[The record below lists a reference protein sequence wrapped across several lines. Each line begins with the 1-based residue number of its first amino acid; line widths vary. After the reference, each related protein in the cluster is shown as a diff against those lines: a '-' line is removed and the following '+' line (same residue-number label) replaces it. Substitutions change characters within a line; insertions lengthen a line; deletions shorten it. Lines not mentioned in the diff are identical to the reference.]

1 MKIFILLICTC
12 FITKAFAVDWSQPPI
27 ACLDTLLP
35 TGLTCLDLTQVKN
48 PSTDFPETISDDEK
62 SLWINE
68 RSADLSLC
76 RSKEILRRNNQGLGN
91 FTPWQVELAWMKV
104 EAFNNKN
111 LKLEMIYKAASE
123 NNMPANIL
131 FGALT
136 QESLLANLAIT
147 PDGDNYSCGMAQ
159 INIQEFC
166 RGISTLTLEE
176 RTNLGWPV
184 IGCDEAT
191 LPTTVV
197 KPLYLQATKN
207 NPIPDYQLTIEDYKK
222 IKYED
227 VRNSYSNE
235 KTFLAASAFTK
246 LCLDP
251 KLSIKFKAIELK
263 RLYNMIPAGLR
274 AIEHYKAQETFNQNC
289 SVPYRSNV
297 YPLQTAWLLA
307 VAMYNAGPNQI
318 KLLQHYHQMT
328 KETSADGSAWNDFT
342 PQALVEGLHWGGKWK
357 EGTTSIYFQD
367 LDGKTYSQK
376 WFKSCV
382 VQRHVA
388 RVVQHV
394 TKRGKI
400 ILNSIEQVPCQ
411 KDVVPD
417 YRQHSSGI
425 KEND

>member
-1 MKIFILLICTC
+1 MKIFILLISS
-12 FITKAFAVDWSQPPI
+12 ILVSSSYAFDWSQPPI

-35 TGLTCLDLTQVKN
+35 SGRTCLDLTNVKN
-48 PSTDFPETISDDEK
+48 PSTDFPETISDEEK
-62 SLWINE
+62 SLWTNE

-76 RSKEILRRNNQGLGN
+76 RAKEILRRNSLGQGT
-91 FTPWQVELAWMKV
+91 FTPWQVELAWMKA
-104 EAFNNKN
+104 EAFQNKD
-111 LKLEMIYKAASE
+111 LKLEMIYKAAAE

-166 RGISTLTLEE
+166 RGISTLSLEE
-176 RTNLGWPV
+176 RKTLGWPT
-184 IGCDEAT
+184 IGCDEET

-207 NPIPDYQLTIEDYKK
+207 NSKSDYQLTAEDYKK
-222 IKYED
+222 IKFED
-227 VRNSYSNE
+227 VKNSYGSE

-263 RLYNMIPAGLR
+263 RLYNMVPSALR
-274 AIEHYKAQETFNQNC
+274 ATEHYQTGETLEQSCLQPYKAT
-289 SVPYRSNV
+289 V

-318 KLLQHYHQMT
+318 KLVQFYNRMT
-328 KETSADGSAWNDFT
+328 KETNSDGRAWEGFT
-342 PQALVEGLHWGGKWK
+342 PKDLVEALHWGGKWK
-357 EGTTSIYFQD
+357 EGTTSIFYQD
-367 LDGKTYSQK
+367 LHGKNISQK

-394 TKRGKI
+394 TKRGKT
-400 ILNSIEQVPCQ
+400 ILSSIEQEPCQ
-411 KDVVPD
+411 KDVVPL
-417 YRQHSSGI
+417 YRQQSSGQ
-425 KEND
+425 KEN